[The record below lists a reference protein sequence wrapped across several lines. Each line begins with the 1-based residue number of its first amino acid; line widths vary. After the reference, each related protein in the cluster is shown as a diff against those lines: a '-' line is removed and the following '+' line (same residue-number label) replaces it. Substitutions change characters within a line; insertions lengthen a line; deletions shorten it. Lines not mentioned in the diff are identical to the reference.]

1 MYLLCDVKWVEW
13 KIFALVDPLHAV
25 GYSLLSH
32 NQRILY
38 TVGVKRAALQE
49 LVADLSWLRDN
60 CIHQLEA
67 AEFFENH
74 ELMSLNRGAAVAYQ
88 EAVSR
93 LRDVLQRVDR
103 MDFETVHYPLLT
115 G

>member
-1 MYLLCDVKWVEW
+1 M
-13 KIFALVDPLHAV
+13 
-25 GYSLLSH
+25 
-32 NQRILY
+32 
-38 TVGVKRAALQE
+38 KRQELQE

-60 CIHQLEA
+60 CIQQLEV
-67 AEFFENH
+67 AEFFENRD
-74 ELMSLNRGAAVAYQ
+74 LISLNRGAAVAYD

-103 MDFETVHYPLLT
+103 VDFEAVHYPLL

>member
-1 MYLLCDVKWVEW
+1 
-13 KIFALVDPLHAV
+13 
-25 GYSLLSH
+25 
-32 NQRILY
+32 
-38 TVGVKRAALQE
+38 VKRQDLQE

-60 CIHQLEA
+60 CIQQLEM
-67 AEFFENH
+67 AEFFENRD
-74 ELMSLNRGAAVAYQ
+74 LISLNRGAAVAYD

-103 MDFETVHYPLLT
+103 MDFESMHYPLL